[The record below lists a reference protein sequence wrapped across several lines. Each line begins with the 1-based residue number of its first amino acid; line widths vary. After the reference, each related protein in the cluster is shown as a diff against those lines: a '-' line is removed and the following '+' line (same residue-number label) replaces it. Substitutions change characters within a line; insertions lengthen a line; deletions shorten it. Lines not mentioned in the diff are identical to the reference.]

1 MNFNIKEIRNEFKPA
16 INDWRYLNAAACGL
30 TPRFAKKATDK
41 WWEDKLTNGS
51 VHYPVWEENAEKTRE
66 KFGKLIKAKGEE
78 IAYVMNTSQAINI
91 AVNGIDF
98 KKGDNVIANRL
109 DFPSIYLPWLTLKN
123 KGVKIKSVK
132 GENNRIPVENIEKLI
147 DEHTKAFA
155 ISSVQF
161 KNGFRCDLKEIG
173 KICKE
178 KGIYFI
184 VDAIQSL
191 GVIEMDVKKYNI
203 DMLATSCYKWLLGP
217 DGIGFLYCNKDIQ
230 DEITSTNI
238 GWMSTADPW
247 SFPTEINLHPSAKK
261 FESGTLP
268 WPLIYSIDS
277 ILDFFNEIT
286 VKKIHAH
293 VFNLLDHL
301 IEELQKL
308 NVKIVSPLNESER
321 SGILTFDVKNRDTLA
336 EIYQNN
342 KVRISIRDGIR
353 VSPHIYNTMKDID
366 ALVTI
371 LKKFLHK

>member
-16 INDWRYLNAAACGL
+16 INNWTYLNAAACGL
-30 TPRFAKKATDK
+30 TPKFAKEATDK

-51 VHYPVWEENAEKTRE
+51 VNYHTWEENAEKTRK
-66 KFGKLIKAKGEE
+66 KFGKLINASERE
-78 IAYVMNTSQAINI
+78 IAYTMNTSQAINI

-109 DFPSIYLPWLTLKN
+109 DFPSIYLPWLTVKN
-123 KGVKIKSVK
+123 KGVEIRCVKI
-132 GENNRIPVENIEKLI
+132 ENNRIPVENIEKLI
-147 DEHTKAFA
+147 DEHTKVIS

-161 KNGFRCDLKEIG
+161 KTGFRCDLEEIG

-178 KGIYFI
+178 NGIYFV

-191 GVIEMDVKKYNI
+191 GAIEMDVKKYNI
-203 DMLATSCYKWLLGP
+203 DLLATACYKWLLGP

-230 DEITSTNI
+230 EDIAATNI
-238 GWMSTADPW
+238 GWMSTTDPW
-247 SFPTEINLHPSAKK
+247 SFPTKIDLHPSAKK

-268 WPLIYSIDS
+268 WPLIYSMDAIF
-277 ILDFFNEIT
+277 DFFNEIS
-286 VKKIHAH
+286 VKKVQSHI
-293 VFNLLDHL
+293 FNLLDYL

-308 NVKIVSPLNESER
+308 DVQIISPLNKDER
-321 SGILTFDVKNRDTLA
+321 SGILTFDVKNRDKLA

-342 KVRISIRDGIR
+342 KVRISVRDGIR
-353 VSPHIYNTMKDID
+353 VSPHIYNTTEDID
-366 ALVTI
+366 RLVSI

>member
-1 MNFNIKEIRNEFKPA
+1 MDFGIKKIRNEFETA
-16 INDWRYLNAAACGL
+16 INNWTYLNAAACGL

-51 VHYPVWEENAEKTRE
+51 VNYHTWEENAEKTRE
-66 KFGKLIKAKGEE
+66 KFGKLIRAKGEE

-109 DFPSIYLPWLTLKN
+109 DFPSIYLPWLILKN
-123 KGVKIKSVK
+123 KGVEIKCVNI
-132 GENNRIPVENIEKLI
+132 EDNRIPVENIEKLI

-161 KNGFRCDLKEIG
+161 KTGFKCDLEKIG

-191 GVIEMDVKKYNI
+191 GVIEMEVKKYNI

-217 DGIGFLYCNKDIQ
+217 DGIGFFYCDKDIQ
-230 DEITSTNI
+230 DEIASTNI
-238 GWMSTADPW
+238 GWMSTIDPW
-247 SFPTEINLHPSAKK
+247 SFPTEIDLHPSAKK

-268 WPLIYSIDS
+268 WPLIYSADS
-277 ILDFFNEIT
+277 ILEFFHEIT
-286 VKKIHAH
+286 VKKIQSH
-293 VFNLLDHL
+293 VFVLLDHL

-308 NVKIVSPLNESER
+308 NVKIVSPLNRNER
-321 SGILTFDVKNRDTLA
+321 SGILTFDVKNRDKLA

-342 KVRISIRDGIR
+342 KVRISVRDGIR
-353 VSPHIYNTMKDID
+353 VSPHIYNAIEDID
-366 ALVTI
+366 RLVSI